1 MFRFISKN
9 KGILLLA
16 VIVLASFLWMTSQVR
31 GSRDAGLLQRAVSAA
46 GYPVVKAVDKTV
58 GAVAGVWRGYFY
70 LVGLRDEN
78 ARLKEQSDKLSF
90 ENTRLRDSLASAERI
105 KDLGSLREELG
116 LQAATAKV
124 VGRDATSWFK
134 SAWVDEG
141 ESAGVRKNMPA
152 AVYTGVVGRVIKTLG
167 GTSRILLITDP
178 SSAVSCVTERTREPG
193 ILVGEGSELCRFQYV
208 GKHADVAVGDLVVTS
223 GLDGVFPKGM
233 PVGCVVKTSK
243 AAQGYFQDIEVMPTA
258 DIARVEELLIIK
270 YEPPETPLPE
280 PERPA
285 AEKGRR
291 RP

>member
-9 KGILLLA
+9 KGILFLA

-31 GSRDAGLLQRAVSAA
+31 GSGEGGLLQRAVSAA
-46 GYPVVKAVDKTV
+46 GYPVAKAIDKAA
-58 GAVAGVWRGYFY
+58 GAVKGVWRGYFY

-78 ARLKEQSDKLSF
+78 TRLKEQSEKLSF
-90 ENTRLRDSLASAERI
+90 ENTRLRDMLASEMRVR
-105 KDLGSLREELG
+105 DLGQLREELN
-116 LQAATAKV
+116 LPAAAARV

-141 ESAGVRKNMPA
+141 ESSGVRKNMPA
-152 AVYTGVVGRVIKTLG
+152 AVYTGVVGRVQKTLG
-167 GTSRILLITDP
+167 STSRILLITDP

-193 ILVGEGSELCRFQYV
+193 ILVGAGSELCRFQYV
-208 GKHADVAVGDLVVTS
+208 GKHADVSVGDLVVTS

-233 PVGCVVKTSK
+233 PAGEVVRASK
-243 AAQGYFQDIEVMPTA
+243 AAQGYFQEIDVMPTA
-258 DIARVEELLIIK
+258 DIARVEEVLIIK
-270 YEPPETPLPE
+270 YEPPDTPRTE